1 MSVRKELFI
10 WCLCFLSVSSL
21 VYGSPVDTTGVRVGD
36 KCPAFTFEDMKGQ
49 SRSLEEFKGKYVF
62 IDVWASWCYPCRKE
76 FPHLQELEKK
86 FEGQNIVFVGISS
99 DHVVWRWKGA
109 VENGKMSGEQW
120 WVGNDTSFIT
130 AFRVDRI
137 PRFILLDRKGRVLRL
152 EMTRPSDPRTETMLR
167 QLKGIKNGPSAPRK
181 AKKTVDLRETA
192 FEFQMPENDT
202 REVALETCDG
212 GRMKLEFDGSNK
224 AVWKMALSEGEYGR
238 LWVGDKKYTVWVE
251 PGKSWQAKSV
261 FNELHFEGEGASI
274 NNYLN
279 RKLYR
284 DIQWREYELEEEPF
298 RVRLQEMTEERENAL
313 LAAGLDVN
321 FTKRERERI
330 LHERNYQ
337 LAFWVIMGHGG
348 KQVSEK
354 SRSELRRVVV
364 EKKEA
369 WGIFEY
375 PESIR
380 RALFAFHN
388 LDGQTGDAYILL
400 MDVLKE
406 AEKYRDKRLV
416 ENLVVKSVME
426 YVRIHGME
434 NTEGMDRIFRKRVRR
449 ADYVAEY
456 QRVYDANKV
465 LFKGQ
470 PAVPFTFKDIA
481 GKEVSLSDLKGKYVY
496 IDVWATW
503 CGPCNAEIPHLKKLE
518 EEFVGRNIC
527 FVSISC
533 DDSRKVWEKFVQAKQ
548 LGGIQLHM
556 GGDKGFMEAIRCKG
570 IPRFMLI
577 DRDGKFLN
585 ANMPRPSDQ
594 KTREILN
601 VLPGL

>member
-224 AVWKMALSEGEYGR
+224 AVWKMALSEGEYRR

-348 KQVSEK
+348 KQVSEE
-354 SRSELRRVVV
+354 SWSELRRALT
-364 EKKEA
+364 EEKEA

-375 PESIR
+375 PESIKR
-380 RALFAFHN
+380 TLFALHAQ
-388 LDGQTGDAYILL
+388 GEGTEGAYALL
-400 MDVLKE
+400 IKVLKE
-406 AEKYRDKRLV
+406 SEKYRDKRLV

-426 YVRIHGME
+426 YVRIYGME
-434 NTEGMDRIFRKRVRR
+434 NMEEIDRIFRKRVHRP
-449 ADYVAEY
+449 DYIVAY
-456 QRVYDANKV
+456 QRVYDENKV

-470 PAVPFTFKDIA
+470 PAVPFTFKDIT
-481 GKEVSLSDLKGKYVY
+481 GKEVSLSDLKGKYVN

-518 EEFVGRNIC
+518 EEFEGRNIC

-533 DDSRKVWEKFVQAKQ
+533 DDSQKAWERFVQAKQ

-556 GGDKGFMEAIRCKG
+556 GGDKSFMEAIRCKG
-570 IPRFMLI
+570 IPRFLLI
-577 DRDGKFLN
+577 DQDGKFLN
-585 ANMPRPSDQ
+585 ANMSRPSDG
-594 KTREILN
+594 KTLEILN
-601 VLPGL
+601 TLPGL

>member
-1 MSVRKELFI
+1 M
-10 WCLCFLSVSSL
+10 
-21 VYGSPVDTTGVRVGD
+21 
-36 KCPAFTFEDMKGQ
+36 
-49 SRSLEEFKGKYVF
+49 
-62 IDVWASWCYPCRKE
+62 
-76 FPHLQELEKK
+76 QELEKK
-86 FEGQNIVFVGISS
+86 FEGQNVVFVGISS

-109 VENGKMSGEQW
+109 VENGKMLGEQW

-279 RKLYR
+279 KKLYR

-380 RALFAFHN
+380 RALFAFHDLN
-388 LDGQTGDAYILL
+388 GQTGDAYILL
-400 MDVLKE
+400 MNVLKE
-406 AEKYRDKRLV
+406 TEKYRDKRLV
-416 ENLVVKSVME
+416 ENLVVTSVME
-426 YVRIHGME
+426 YVRIYGME
-434 NTEGMDRIFRKRVRR
+434 NTERMDRIFRKRVHR

-470 PAVPFTFKDIA
+470 PAVPFTFKDIT
-481 GKEVSLSDLKGKYVY
+481 GKKVSLSDLKGKYVY

-518 EEFVGRNIC
+518 EEFEGRNIC

-533 DDSRKVWEKFVQAKQ
+533 DDSRNAWERFVQVKQ

-556 GGDKGFMEAIRCKG
+556 GGDKSFMEAIRCKG

-577 DRDGKFLN
+577 DQDGKFLN
-585 ANMPRPSDQ
+585 ANMPRPSDG
-594 KTREILN
+594 KTLEILN
-601 VLPGL
+601 ALPGL

>member
-1 MSVRKELFI
+1 
-10 WCLCFLSVSSL
+10 
-21 VYGSPVDTTGVRVGD
+21 
-36 KCPAFTFEDMKGQ
+36 
-49 SRSLEEFKGKYVF
+49 
-62 IDVWASWCYPCRKE
+62 
-76 FPHLQELEKK
+76 
-86 FEGQNIVFVGISS
+86 
-99 DHVVWRWKGA
+99 
-109 VENGKMSGEQW
+109 
-120 WVGNDTSFIT
+120 
-130 AFRVDRI
+130 
-137 PRFILLDRKGRVLRL
+137 
-152 EMTRPSDPRTETMLR
+152 
-167 QLKGIKNGPSAPRK
+167 
-181 AKKTVDLRETA
+181 
-192 FEFQMPENDT
+192 
-202 REVALETCDG
+202 
-212 GRMKLEFDGSNK
+212 MKLEFDGSNK

-251 PGKSWQAKSV
+251 PDKPWQAKSE
-261 FNELHFEGEGASI
+261 FNELHFEGEGADI

-279 RKLYR
+279 KKFYR
-284 DIQWREYELEEEPF
+284 DIQWREYELEEEFF
-298 RVRLQEMTEERENAL
+298 RIRLQEMVEEREEAL
-313 LAAGLDVN
+313 LTAGLDVN

-416 ENLVVKSVME
+416 EYLVVKSVME
-426 YVRIHGME
+426 YVRILGLE
-434 NTEGMDRIFRKRVRR
+434 NADGMDRIIRKRVRR

-456 QRVYDANKV
+456 QHVYDANKV

-470 PAVPFTFKDIA
+470 PAVPFTFKDIT

-518 EEFVGRNIC
+518 EEFEGRNIY

-533 DDSRKVWEKFVQAKQ
+533 DDSQKAWERFVQAKQ

-556 GGDKGFMEAIRCKG
+556 GGDKSFMEAIRCKG
-570 IPRFMLI
+570 IPRFLLI
-577 DRDGKFLN
+577 DQDGKFLN
-585 ANMPRPSDQ
+585 ANMSRPSDG
-594 KTREILN
+594 KTLEILN
-601 VLPGL
+601 TLPGL

>member
-109 VENGKMSGEQW
+109 VKNGKMSGEQW

-167 QLKGIKNGPSAPRK
+167 QLKGIENGSSIPRN
-181 AKKTVDLRETA
+181 AKKTVALRETA
-192 FEFQMPENDT
+192 FEFQMPEGDT

-251 PGKSWQAKSV
+251 PDKPWQAKSE
-261 FNELHFEGEGASI
+261 FNELHFEGEGADI

-279 RKLYR
+279 KKFYR
-284 DIQWREYELEEEPF
+284 DIQWREYELEEEFF
-298 RVRLQEMTEERENAL
+298 RVRLQEMVEEREKAL
-313 LAAGLDVN
+313 STAGLDAN
-321 FTKRERERI
+321 FIRREKASI
-330 LHERNYQ
+330 GYERNYQ
-337 LAFWVIMGHGG
+337 LASWIIMGHGG
-348 KQVSEK
+348 KQVSEE
-354 SRSELRRVVV
+354 SWSELRRALT
-364 EKKEA
+364 EEKEA

-375 PESIR
+375 PESIKR
-380 RALFAFHN
+380 TLFALHAQ
-388 LDGQTGDAYILL
+388 GEGTEGAYALL
-400 MDVLKE
+400 IKVLKE
-406 AEKYRDKRLV
+406 SEKYRDKRLV

-426 YVRIHGME
+426 YVRIYGME
-434 NTEGMDRIFRKRVRR
+434 NMEEIDRIFRKRVHRP
-449 ADYVAEY
+449 DYIVAY
-456 QRVYDANKV
+456 QRVYDENKV

-470 PAVPFTFKDIA
+470 PAVPFTFKDIT

-518 EEFVGRNIC
+518 EEFEGRNIC

-533 DDSRKVWEKFVQAKQ
+533 DDSQKAWERFVQAKQ

-556 GGDKGFMEAIRCKG
+556 GGDKSFMEAIRCKG
-570 IPRFMLI
+570 IPRFLLI
-577 DRDGKFLN
+577 DQDGKFLN
-585 ANMPRPSDQ
+585 ANMSRPSDG
-594 KTREILN
+594 KTLEILN
-601 VLPGL
+601 TLPGL

>member
-1 MSVRKELFI
+1 MELK
-10 WCLCFLSVSSL
+10 
-21 VYGSPVDTTGVRVGD
+21 VGD
-36 KCPAFTFEDMKGQ
+36 RCPAFTFEDMEGQ
-49 SRSLEEFKGKYVF
+49 SRSLDEFKGKYVF

-76 FPHLQELEKK
+76 YPYLQELEKK
-86 FEGQNIVFVGISS
+86 FEEQNVVFLGISS

-167 QLKGIKNGPSAPRK
+167 QLKGIENGSSIPRK
-181 AKKTVDLRETA
+181 AKRTVALRETA
-192 FEFQMPENDT
+192 FEFQMPEGDT

-251 PGKSWQAKSV
+251 PDKPWQAKSE
-261 FNELHFEGEGASI
+261 FNELHFEGEGADI

-279 RKLYR
+279 KKFYR
-284 DIQWREYELEEEPF
+284 DIQWREYELEEEFF
-298 RVRLQEMTEERENAL
+298 RVRLQEMVEEREKAL
-313 LAAGLDVN
+313 STAGLDAN
-321 FTKRERERI
+321 FIKREKESI
-330 LHERNYQ
+330 GYERNYQ
-337 LAFWVIMGHGG
+337 LASWIIMGHGG
-348 KQVSEK
+348 KQVSEE
-354 SRSELRRVVV
+354 SWSELRRALT
-364 EKKEA
+364 EEKEA

-375 PESIR
+375 PESIKR
-380 RALFAFHN
+380 TLFALHAQ
-388 LDGQTGDAYILL
+388 GEGTEGAYALL
-400 MDVLKE
+400 IKVLKE
-406 AEKYRDKRLV
+406 SEKYRDKRLV

-426 YVRIHGME
+426 YVRIYGVENME
-434 NTEGMDRIFRKRVRR
+434 EMDRIFRERVHRP
-449 ADYVAEY
+449 DYVAEY

-470 PAVPFTFKDIA
+470 PAVPFTFKDIT

-518 EEFVGRNIC
+518 EEFEGRNIC

-533 DDSRKVWEKFVQAKQ
+533 DDSQKAWERFVQAKQ

-556 GGDKGFMEAIRCKG
+556 GGDKSFMEAIRCKG
-570 IPRFMLI
+570 IPRFLLI
-577 DRDGKFLN
+577 DQDGKFLN
-585 ANMPRPSDQ
+585 ANMSRPSDG
-594 KTREILN
+594 KTLEILN
-601 VLPGL
+601 TLPGL

>member
-1 MSVRKELFI
+1 MRFGKELFI
-10 WCLCFLSVSSL
+10 WCFSFLLVSSL
-21 VYGSPVDTTGVRVGD
+21 AHGNPVDTVALKIGD
-36 KCPAFTFEDMKGQ
+36 KCPNFIFKDLDGKERTLQE
-49 SRSLEEFKGKYVF
+49 LEGKYVF
-62 IDVWASWCYPCRKE
+62 IDVWASWCNPCLRE
-76 FPHLQELEKK
+76 YPHLEKLEEK
-86 FEGQNIVFVGISS
+86 FRDRNIEFVGISC
-99 DHVVWRWKGA
+99 DGMEWKWRGA
-109 VENGKMSGEQW
+109 ALSMVGMQW
-120 WVGNDTSFIT
+120 WLAGDESFMKV
-130 AFRVDRI
+130 FRVGGI

-251 PGKSWQAKSV
+251 PDKPWQAKSE
-261 FNELHFEGEGASI
+261 FNELHFEGEGADI

-279 RKLYR
+279 KKFYR
-284 DIQWREYELEEEPF
+284 DIQWREYELEEEFF
-298 RVRLQEMTEERENAL
+298 RIRLQEMVEEREKAL
-313 LAAGLDVN
+313 STAGLDAN
-321 FTKRERERI
+321 FIKREKESI
-330 LHERNYQ
+330 GYERNYQ
-337 LAFWVIMGHGG
+337 LASWIIMGHGG
-348 KQVSEK
+348 KQVSEE
-354 SRSELRRVVV
+354 SWSELRRALT
-364 EKKEA
+364 EEIEA

-375 PESIR
+375 PESIKR
-380 RALFAFHN
+380 TLFALHAQ
-388 LDGQTGDAYILL
+388 GEGTEGAYALL
-400 MDVLKE
+400 IKVLKE
-406 AEKYRDKRLV
+406 SEKYRDKRLV

-426 YVRIHGME
+426 YVRMYGME
-434 NTEGMDRIFRKRVRR
+434 NTEEMDRIFRKRVHRL
-449 ADYVAEY
+449 DYVAEY

-470 PAVPFTFKDIA
+470 PAVPFTFKDIT

-518 EEFVGRNIC
+518 EEFEGRNIC

-533 DDSRKVWEKFVQAKQ
+533 DDSQKAWERFVQAKQ

-556 GGDKGFMEAIRCKG
+556 GGDKSFMEAIRCKG
-570 IPRFMLI
+570 IPRFLLI
-577 DRDGKFLN
+577 DQDGKFLN
-585 ANMPRPSDQ
+585 ANMPRPSDG
-594 KTREILN
+594 KTLEILN
-601 VLPGL
+601 TLPGL

>member
-1 MSVRKELFI
+1 MRFGKELFI
-10 WCLCFLSVSSL
+10 WCFSFLLVSSL
-21 VYGSPVDTTGVRVGD
+21 AHGNPVDTVALKIGD
-36 KCPAFTFEDMKGQ
+36 KCPNFIFKDLDGKERTLQE
-49 SRSLEEFKGKYVF
+49 LEGKYVF
-62 IDVWASWCYPCRKE
+62 IDVWASWCNPCLRE
-76 FPHLQELEKK
+76 YPHLEKLEEK
-86 FEGQNIVFVGISS
+86 FRDRNIEFVGISC
-99 DHVVWRWKGA
+99 DGMEWKWRGA
-109 VENGKMSGEQW
+109 ALSMVGMQW
-120 WVGNDTSFIT
+120 WLAGDESFMKV
-130 AFRVDRI
+130 FRVGGI

-279 RKLYR
+279 KKLYR

-380 RALFAFHN
+380 RALFAFHDLN
-388 LDGQTGDAYILL
+388 GQTGDAYILL
-400 MDVLKE
+400 MNVLKE
-406 AEKYRDKRLV
+406 TEKYRDKRLV
-416 ENLVVKSVME
+416 ENLVVTSVME
-426 YVRIHGME
+426 YVRIYGME
-434 NTEGMDRIFRKRVRR
+434 NTERMDRIFRKRVHR

-470 PAVPFTFKDIA
+470 PAVPFTFKDIT
-481 GKEVSLSDLKGKYVY
+481 GKKVSLSDLKGKYVY

-518 EEFVGRNIC
+518 EEFEGRNIC

-533 DDSRKVWEKFVQAKQ
+533 DDSRNAWERFVQVKQ

-556 GGDKGFMEAIRCKG
+556 GGDKSFMEAIRCKG
-570 IPRFMLI
+570 IPRFLLI
-577 DRDGKFLN
+577 DQDGKFLN
-585 ANMPRPSDQ
+585 ANMPRPSDG
-594 KTREILN
+594 KTLEILN
-601 VLPGL
+601 TLPGL

>member
-167 QLKGIKNGPSAPRK
+167 QLKGIENGSSIPRN
-181 AKKTVDLRETA
+181 AKKTVALRETA
-192 FEFQMPENDT
+192 FEFQMPEGDT

-251 PGKSWQAKSV
+251 PDKPWQAKSE
-261 FNELHFEGEGASI
+261 FNELHFEGEGADI

-279 RKLYR
+279 KKFYR
-284 DIQWREYELEEEPF
+284 DIQWREYELEEEFF
-298 RVRLQEMTEERENAL
+298 RVRLQEMVEEREKAL
-313 LAAGLDVN
+313 STAGLDAN
-321 FTKRERERI
+321 FIRREKASI
-330 LHERNYQ
+330 GYERNYQ
-337 LAFWVIMGHGG
+337 LASWIIMGHGG
-348 KQVSEK
+348 KQVSEE
-354 SRSELRRVVV
+354 SWSELRRALT
-364 EKKEA
+364 EEKEA

-375 PESIR
+375 PESIKR
-380 RALFAFHN
+380 TLFALHAQ
-388 LDGQTGDAYILL
+388 GEGTEGAYALL
-400 MDVLKE
+400 IKVLKE
-406 AEKYRDKRLV
+406 SEKYRDKRLV

-426 YVRIHGME
+426 YVRIYGME
-434 NTEGMDRIFRKRVRR
+434 NMEEIDRIFRKRVHRP
-449 ADYVAEY
+449 DYIVAY
-456 QRVYDANKV
+456 QRVYDENKV

-470 PAVPFTFKDIA
+470 PAVPFTFKDIT

-518 EEFVGRNIC
+518 EEFEGRNIC

-533 DDSRKVWEKFVQAKQ
+533 DDSQKAWERFVQAKQ

-556 GGDKGFMEAIRCKG
+556 GGDKSFMEAIRCKG
-570 IPRFMLI
+570 IPRFLLI
-577 DRDGKFLN
+577 DQDGKFLN
-585 ANMPRPSDQ
+585 ANMSRPSDG
-594 KTREILN
+594 KTLEILN
-601 VLPGL
+601 TLPGL

>member
-348 KQVSEK
+348 KQVSEE
-354 SRSELRRVVV
+354 SWSELRRALT
-364 EKKEA
+364 EEKEA

-375 PESIR
+375 PESIKR
-380 RALFAFHN
+380 TLFALHAQ
-388 LDGQTGDAYILL
+388 GEGTEGAYALL
-400 MDVLKE
+400 IKVLKE
-406 AEKYRDKRLV
+406 SEKYRDKRLV

-426 YVRIHGME
+426 YVRIYGME
-434 NTEGMDRIFRKRVRR
+434 NMEEIDRIFRKRVHRP
-449 ADYVAEY
+449 DYIVAY
-456 QRVYDANKV
+456 QRVYDENKV

-470 PAVPFTFKDIA
+470 PAVPFTFKDIT

-518 EEFVGRNIC
+518 EEFEGRNIC

-533 DDSRKVWEKFVQAKQ
+533 DDSQKAWERFVQAKQ

-556 GGDKGFMEAIRCKG
+556 GGDKSFMEAIRCKG
-570 IPRFMLI
+570 IPRFLLI
-577 DRDGKFLN
+577 DQDGKFLN
-585 ANMPRPSDQ
+585 ANMSRPSDG
-594 KTREILN
+594 KTLEILN
-601 VLPGL
+601 TLPGL

>member
-1 MSVRKELFI
+1 MFI
-10 WCLCFLSVSSL
+10 WCFSFLLVSSL
-21 VYGSPVDTTGVRVGD
+21 AHGNPVDTVALKIGD
-36 KCPAFTFEDMKGQ
+36 KCPNFIFKDLDGKERTLQE
-49 SRSLEEFKGKYVF
+49 LEGKYVF

-76 FPHLQELEKK
+76 YPYLQELEKK
-86 FEGQNIVFVGISS
+86 FEGQNVVFVGISS

-109 VENGKMSGEQW
+109 VENGKMLGEQW
-120 WVGNDTSFIT
+120 WIGNDTSFIT

-152 EMTRPSDPRTETMLR
+152 EMTRPSDSLTETMLR

-251 PGKSWQAKSV
+251 PDKPWQAKSE
-261 FNELHFEGEGASI
+261 FNELHFEGEGADI

-279 RKLYR
+279 KKFYR
-284 DIQWREYELEEEPF
+284 DIQWREYELEEEFF
-298 RVRLQEMTEERENAL
+298 RIRLQEMVEEREKAL
-313 LAAGLDVN
+313 STAGLDAN
-321 FTKRERERI
+321 FIRREKASI
-330 LHERNYQ
+330 GYERNYQ
-337 LAFWVIMGHGG
+337 LASWIIMGHGG
-348 KQVSEK
+348 KQVSEE
-354 SRSELRRVVV
+354 SWSELRRALT
-364 EKKEA
+364 EEKEA

-375 PESIR
+375 PESIKR
-380 RALFAFHN
+380 TLFALHAQ
-388 LDGQTGDAYILL
+388 GEGTEGAYALL
-400 MDVLKE
+400 IKVLKE
-406 AEKYRDKRLV
+406 SEKYRDKRLV

-426 YVRIHGME
+426 YVRIYGME
-434 NTEGMDRIFRKRVRR
+434 NTEGMDRIFRKRVHRV
-449 ADYVAEY
+449 DYVAEY

-470 PAVPFTFKDIA
+470 PAVPFTFKDIT

-518 EEFVGRNIC
+518 EEFEGRNIY

-533 DDSRKVWEKFVQAKQ
+533 DDSRNAWERFVQVKQ

-556 GGDKGFMEAIRCKG
+556 GDDKSFMEAIRCKG

-577 DRDGKFLN
+577 DQYGKFLN
-585 ANMPRPSDQ
+585 ANMPRPSDG
-594 KTREILN
+594 KTLEILN
-601 VLPGL
+601 TLPGL

>member
-1 MSVRKELFI
+1 
-10 WCLCFLSVSSL
+10 
-21 VYGSPVDTTGVRVGD
+21 
-36 KCPAFTFEDMKGQ
+36 
-49 SRSLEEFKGKYVF
+49 
-62 IDVWASWCYPCRKE
+62 
-76 FPHLQELEKK
+76 
-86 FEGQNIVFVGISS
+86 
-99 DHVVWRWKGA
+99 
-109 VENGKMSGEQW
+109 
-120 WVGNDTSFIT
+120 
-130 AFRVDRI
+130 
-137 PRFILLDRKGRVLRL
+137 
-152 EMTRPSDPRTETMLR
+152 
-167 QLKGIKNGPSAPRK
+167 
-181 AKKTVDLRETA
+181 
-192 FEFQMPENDT
+192 
-202 REVALETCDG
+202 
-212 GRMKLEFDGSNK
+212 
-224 AVWKMALSEGEYGR
+224 MALSEGEYGR

-348 KQVSEK
+348 KQVSEE
-354 SRSELRRVVV
+354 SWSELRRALTK
-364 EKKEA
+364 EKEA

-375 PESIR
+375 PESIKR
-380 RALFAFHN
+380 TLFALHAQ
-388 LDGQTGDAYILL
+388 GEGTEGAYALL
-400 MDVLKE
+400 IKVLKE
-406 AEKYRDKRLV
+406 SEKYRDKRLV

-426 YVRIHGME
+426 YVRIYGME
-434 NTEGMDRIFRKRVRR
+434 NMEEIDRIFRKRVHRP
-449 ADYVAEY
+449 DYIVAY
-456 QRVYDANKV
+456 QRVYDENKV

-470 PAVPFTFKDIA
+470 PAVPFTFKDIT

-518 EEFVGRNIC
+518 EEFEGRNIC

-533 DDSRKVWEKFVQAKQ
+533 DDSQKAWERFVQAKQ

-556 GGDKGFMEAIRCKG
+556 GGDKSFMEAIRCKG
-570 IPRFMLI
+570 IPRFLLI
-577 DRDGKFLN
+577 DQDGKFLN
-585 ANMPRPSDQ
+585 ANMSRPSDG
-594 KTREILN
+594 KTLEILN
-601 VLPGL
+601 TLPGL

>member
-1 MSVRKELFI
+1 MSFGKELFI
-10 WCLCFLSVSSL
+10 WCFSFLLVSSL
-21 VYGSPVDTTGVRVGD
+21 AHGNPVDTVALKIGD
-36 KCPAFTFEDMKGQ
+36 KCPNFIFKDLDGKERTLQE
-49 SRSLEEFKGKYVF
+49 LEGKYVF
-62 IDVWASWCYPCRKE
+62 IDVWASWCNPCLRE
-76 FPHLQELEKK
+76 YPHLEKLEEK
-86 FEGQNIVFVGISS
+86 FRDRNIEFVGISY
-99 DHVVWRWKGA
+99 DGMEWKWRGA
-109 VENGKMSGEQW
+109 ALSMVGMQW
-120 WVGNDTSFIT
+120 WLAGDESFMKV
-130 AFRVDRI
+130 FRVGGI

-251 PGKSWQAKSV
+251 PDKPWQAKSE
-261 FNELHFEGEGASI
+261 FNELHFEGEGADI

-279 RKLYR
+279 KKFYR
-284 DIQWREYELEEEPF
+284 DIQWREYELEEEFF
-298 RVRLQEMTEERENAL
+298 RIRLQEMVEEREKAL
-313 LAAGLDVN
+313 STAGLDAN
-321 FTKRERERI
+321 FIKREKESI
-330 LHERNYQ
+330 GYERNYQ
-337 LAFWVIMGHGG
+337 LASWIIMGHGG
-348 KQVSEK
+348 KQVSEEAW
-354 SRSELRRVVV
+354 SELRRALT
-364 EKKEA
+364 EEKEA

-375 PESIR
+375 PESIKR
-380 RALFAFHN
+380 TLFALHAQ
-388 LDGQTGDAYILL
+388 GEGTEGAYALL
-400 MDVLKE
+400 IKVLKE
-406 AEKYRDKRLV
+406 SEKYRDKRLV

-426 YVRIHGME
+426 YVRMYGME
-434 NTEGMDRIFRKRVRR
+434 NTEEMDRIFRKRVHRL
-449 ADYVAEY
+449 DYVAEY

-470 PAVPFTFKDIA
+470 PAVPFTFKDIT

-518 EEFVGRNIC
+518 EEFEGRNIC

-533 DDSRKVWEKFVQAKQ
+533 DDSQKAWERFVQAKQ

-556 GGDKGFMEAIRCKG
+556 GGDKSFMEAIRCKG
-570 IPRFMLI
+570 IPRFLLI
-577 DRDGKFLN
+577 DQDGKFLN
-585 ANMPRPSDQ
+585 ANMPRPSDG
-594 KTREILN
+594 KTLEILN
-601 VLPGL
+601 TLPGL

>member
-1 MSVRKELFI
+1 MRIQEFLWIV
-10 WCLCFLSVSSL
+10 CFLLMSL
-21 VYGSPVDTTGVRVGD
+21 FVHGIPVDTMELKIGD
-36 KCPAFTFEDMKGQ
+36 RCPAFTFEDMEGH
-49 SRSLEEFKGKYVF
+49 SRSLDEFKGKYVF

-76 FPHLQELEKK
+76 YPYLQELEKK
-86 FEGQNIVFVGISS
+86 FEGQNVVFVGISS

-167 QLKGIKNGPSAPRK
+167 QLKGIENGSSIPRK
-181 AKKTVDLRETA
+181 AKRTVALRETA
-192 FEFQMPENDT
+192 FEFQMPEGDT

-251 PGKSWQAKSV
+251 PDKPWQAKSE
-261 FNELHFEGEGASI
+261 FNELHFEGEGADI

-279 RKLYR
+279 KKFYR
-284 DIQWREYELEEEPF
+284 DIQWREYELEEEFF
-298 RVRLQEMTEERENAL
+298 RVRLQEMVEEREKAL
-313 LAAGLDVN
+313 STAGLDAN
-321 FTKRERERI
+321 FIKREKESI
-330 LHERNYQ
+330 GYERNYQ
-337 LAFWVIMGHGG
+337 LASWIIMGHGG
-348 KQVSEK
+348 KQVSEE
-354 SRSELRRVVV
+354 SWSELRRALT
-364 EKKEA
+364 EEKEA

-375 PESIR
+375 PESIKR
-380 RALFAFHN
+380 TLFALHAQ
-388 LDGQTGDAYILL
+388 GEGTEGAYALL
-400 MDVLKE
+400 IKALKE
-406 AEKYRDKRLV
+406 SEKYRDKRLV

-426 YVRIHGME
+426 YVRIYGVENME
-434 NTEGMDRIFRKRVRR
+434 EMDRIFRERVHRP
-449 ADYVAEY
+449 DYVAEY

-470 PAVPFTFKDIA
+470 PAVPFTFKDIT

-518 EEFVGRNIC
+518 EEFEGRNIC

-533 DDSRKVWEKFVQAKQ
+533 DDSQKAWERFVQAKQ

-556 GGDKGFMEAIRCKG
+556 GGDKSFMEAIRCKG
-570 IPRFMLI
+570 IPRFLLI
-577 DRDGKFLN
+577 DQDGKFLN
-585 ANMPRPSDQ
+585 ANMSRPSDG
-594 KTREILN
+594 KTLEILN
-601 VLPGL
+601 TLPGL

>member
-1 MSVRKELFI
+1 
-10 WCLCFLSVSSL
+10 
-21 VYGSPVDTTGVRVGD
+21 
-36 KCPAFTFEDMKGQ
+36 
-49 SRSLEEFKGKYVF
+49 
-62 IDVWASWCYPCRKE
+62 
-76 FPHLQELEKK
+76 
-86 FEGQNIVFVGISS
+86 
-99 DHVVWRWKGA
+99 
-109 VENGKMSGEQW
+109 
-120 WVGNDTSFIT
+120 
-130 AFRVDRI
+130 
-137 PRFILLDRKGRVLRL
+137 
-152 EMTRPSDPRTETMLR
+152 
-167 QLKGIKNGPSAPRK
+167 
-181 AKKTVDLRETA
+181 
-192 FEFQMPENDT
+192 
-202 REVALETCDG
+202 
-212 GRMKLEFDGSNK
+212 MKLELDGSNK
-224 AVWKMALSEGEYGR
+224 AVWKMALSGGEYGR

-251 PGKSWQAKSV
+251 PGKPWQAKSEL
-261 FNELHFEGEGASI
+261 NELHFEGEGAGI

-279 RKLYR
+279 KRLYR

-298 RVRLQEMTEERENAL
+298 RVRLQEMVEEREEAL
-313 LAAGLDVN
+313 LTAGLDVN

-434 NTEGMDRIFRKRVRR
+434 NAEGMDRIFRKRVRR

-456 QRVYDANKV
+456 QHVYDANKV

-470 PAVPFTFKDIA
+470 PAVPFTFKDIT

-518 EEFVGRNIC
+518 EEFEGRNIC

-533 DDSRKVWEKFVQAKQ
+533 DDSQKAWERFVQAKQ

-556 GGDKGFMEAIRCKG
+556 GGDKSFMEAIRCKG
-570 IPRFMLI
+570 IPRFLLI
-577 DRDGKFLN
+577 DQDGKFLN
-585 ANMPRPSDQ
+585 ANMSRPSDG
-594 KTREILN
+594 KTLEILN
-601 VLPGL
+601 TLPGL

>member
-1 MSVRKELFI
+1 MFI
-10 WCLCFLSVSSL
+10 WCFSFLLVSSL
-21 VYGSPVDTTGVRVGD
+21 AHGNPVDTVALKIGD
-36 KCPAFTFEDMKGQ
+36 KCPNFIFKDLDGKERTLQE
-49 SRSLEEFKGKYVF
+49 LEGKYVF
-62 IDVWASWCYPCRKE
+62 IDVWASWCNPCLRE
-76 FPHLQELEKK
+76 YPHLEKLEEK
-86 FEGQNIVFVGISS
+86 FRDRNIEFVGISC
-99 DHVVWRWKGA
+99 DGMEWKWRGA
-109 VENGKMSGEQW
+109 ALSMVGMQW
-120 WVGNDTSFIT
+120 WLAGDESFMKV
-130 AFRVDRI
+130 FRVGGI

-251 PGKSWQAKSV
+251 PDKPWQAKSE
-261 FNELHFEGEGASI
+261 FNELHFEGEGADI

-279 RKLYR
+279 KKFYR
-284 DIQWREYELEEEPF
+284 DIQWREYELEEEFF
-298 RVRLQEMTEERENAL
+298 RIRLQEMVEEREKAL
-313 LAAGLDVN
+313 STAGLDAN
-321 FTKRERERI
+321 FIKREKESI
-330 LHERNYQ
+330 GYERNYQ
-337 LAFWVIMGHGG
+337 LASWIIMGHGG
-348 KQVSEK
+348 KQVSEE
-354 SRSELRRVVV
+354 SWSELRRALT
-364 EKKEA
+364 EEKEA

-375 PESIR
+375 PESIKR
-380 RALFAFHN
+380 TLFALHAQ
-388 LDGQTGDAYILL
+388 GEGTEGAYALL
-400 MDVLKE
+400 IKVLKE
-406 AEKYRDKRLV
+406 SEKYRDKRLV

-426 YVRIHGME
+426 YVRMY
-434 NTEGMDRIFRKRVRR
+434 GMDRIFRKRVHRL
-449 ADYVAEY
+449 DYVAEY

-470 PAVPFTFKDIA
+470 PAVPFTFKDIT

-518 EEFVGRNIC
+518 EEFEGRNIC

-533 DDSRKVWEKFVQAKQ
+533 DDSQKAWERFVQAKQ

-556 GGDKGFMEAIRCKG
+556 GGDKSFMEAIRCKG
-570 IPRFMLI
+570 IPRFLLI
-577 DRDGKFLN
+577 DQDGKFLN
-585 ANMPRPSDQ
+585 ANMPRPSDG
-594 KTREILN
+594 KTLEILN
-601 VLPGL
+601 TLPGL

>member
-1 MSVRKELFI
+1 MRIQEFLWIV
-10 WCLCFLSVSSL
+10 CFLLMSL
-21 VYGSPVDTTGVRVGD
+21 FVHGIPVDTMELKVGD
-36 KCPAFTFEDMKGQ
+36 RCPAFTFEDMEGQ
-49 SRSLEEFKGKYVF
+49 SRSLDEFKGKYVF

-76 FPHLQELEKK
+76 YPYLQELEKK
-86 FEGQNIVFVGISS
+86 FEGQNVVFVGISS

-416 ENLVVKSVME
+416 ENLVMTSVME
-426 YVRIHGME
+426 YVRIYGME

-470 PAVPFTFKDIA
+470 PAVPFTFKDIT

-518 EEFVGRNIC
+518 EEFEGRNIC

-533 DDSRKVWEKFVQAKQ
+533 DDSRKAWEKFVQAKQ

-556 GGDKGFMEAIRCKG
+556 GEDKSFMEAIRCKG

-594 KTREILN
+594 KTWEILN

>member
-1 MSVRKELFI
+1 MRIQEFLWMV
-10 WCLCFLSVSSL
+10 CFLLMSSF
-21 VYGSPVDTTGVRVGD
+21 VHGIPVDTMELKVGD
-36 KCPAFTFEDMKGQ
+36 KCPAFTFEDMEGH
-49 SRSLEEFKGKYVF
+49 SRSLDEFKGKYVF

-76 FPHLQELEKK
+76 YPYLQELEKK
-86 FEGQNIVFVGISS
+86 FEGQNVVFVGISS

-109 VENGKMSGEQW
+109 VENGKMSGVQW

-137 PRFILLDRKGRVLRL
+137 PRFILLDRKGQVLRL

-167 QLKGIKNGPSAPRK
+167 QLKGIENGSSIPRK
-181 AKKTVDLRETA
+181 AKRTVALRETA
-192 FEFQMPENDT
+192 FEFQMPEGDT

-251 PGKSWQAKSV
+251 PDKPWQAKSE
-261 FNELHFEGEGASI
+261 FNELHFEGEGADI

-279 RKLYR
+279 KKFYR
-284 DIQWREYELEEEPF
+284 DIQWREYELEEEFF
-298 RVRLQEMTEERENAL
+298 RVRLQEMVEEREKAL
-313 LAAGLDVN
+313 STAGLDAN
-321 FTKRERERI
+321 FIKREKESI
-330 LHERNYQ
+330 GYERNYQ
-337 LAFWVIMGHGG
+337 LASWIIMGHGG
-348 KQVSEK
+348 KQVSEE
-354 SRSELRRVVV
+354 SWSELRRALT
-364 EKKEA
+364 EEKEA

-375 PESIR
+375 PESIKR
-380 RALFAFHN
+380 TLFALHAQ
-388 LDGQTGDAYILL
+388 GEGTEGAYALL
-400 MDVLKE
+400 IKVLKE
-406 AEKYRDKRLV
+406 SEKYRDKRLV

-426 YVRIHGME
+426 YVRIHGVENME
-434 NTEGMDRIFRKRVRR
+434 EMDRIFRKRVHRS
-449 ADYVAEY
+449 DYVAEY

-470 PAVPFTFKDIA
+470 PAVPFTFKDIT

-518 EEFVGRNIC
+518 EEFEGRNIC

-533 DDSRKVWEKFVQAKQ
+533 DDSQKAWERFVQAKQ

-556 GGDKGFMEAIRCKG
+556 GGDKSFMEAIRCKG
-570 IPRFMLI
+570 IPRFLLI
-577 DRDGKFLN
+577 DQDGKFLN
-585 ANMPRPSDQ
+585 ANMSRPSDG
-594 KTREILN
+594 KTLEILN
-601 VLPGL
+601 TLPGL